1 MLIPVEKSTRF
12 ANNIIDILVF
22 VVLFVL
28 HVLVIKAV
36 FNKAPD
42 TESPLVDI
50 YNLVLLYGYYFVFE
64 YFFGK
69 TPGKFLTKTK
79 VVDMNG
85 EWPGGKR
92 LLIRTLCRFI
102 PFDNFS
108 FLFGT
113 IGWHD
118 SLSGT
123 MVVRD

>member
-1 MLIPVEKSTRF
+1 MITPVDKSVRF
-12 ANNIIDILVF
+12 GNYIVDVIGF
-22 VVLFVL
+22 VVLFML
-28 HVLVIKAV
+28 HILVFDRFFHITAD
-36 FNKAPD
+36 PD
-42 TESPLVDI
+42 SPLFGL
-50 YNLVLLYGYYFVFE
+50 YYLVLLFGYYFVFE
-64 YFFGK
+64 YFLGK

-113 IGWHD
+113 VGWHD

-123 MVVRD
+123 MVVPD